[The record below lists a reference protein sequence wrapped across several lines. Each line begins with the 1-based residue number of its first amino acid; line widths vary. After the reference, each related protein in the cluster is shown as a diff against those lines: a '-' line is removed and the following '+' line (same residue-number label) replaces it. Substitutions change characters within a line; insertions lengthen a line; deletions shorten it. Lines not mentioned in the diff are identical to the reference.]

1 MYSLSDVFSWKRT
14 REEGQ
19 GGSGRE
25 QWNWLVGNR
34 TEDRYFKACRDRLQ
48 HSHTEEISRTKGVL
62 AGMKDACPLTSY
74 MGQPVYARTIL
85 VPLLVN
91 ATISYLT

>member
-1 MYSLSDVFSWKRT
+1 MK
-14 REEGQ
+14 
-19 GGSGRE
+19 
-25 QWNWLVGNR
+25 LVGGTQNR
-34 TEDRYFKACRDRLQ
+34 KYFKACRDRLQ

-62 AGMKDACPLTSY
+62 AGMKDACPDCPLTSY

-91 ATISYLT
+91 ATISYLTLP

>member
-1 MYSLSDVFSWKRT
+1 M
-14 REEGQ
+14 E
-19 GGSGRE
+19 
-25 QWNWLVGNR
+25 LVGGKQNR
-34 TEDRYFKACRDRLQ
+34 RYFKACRDRSQ
-48 HSHTEEISRTKGVL
+48 HTHTGDGGRRPALSRKKGVL

-91 ATISYLT
+91 ATISYLTLVST